1 MATTDF
7 KGGNLYDQFSITD
20 NFADIPKFII
30 NTQEVKPHEALLAGM
45 YTGYKGSFINAMLEK
60 VQKESSNIVSKIQNQ
75 HFYTPEEAKEIF
87 GMEFKKPVSARYL
100 HGFLDTLDGVKNAE
114 QLKSKYADQEGGS
127 ILPFLGDLGAG
138 LLADS
143 LPFIFVGFPASRIV
157 RGAVGPLL
165 RKTGLA
171 LNTADEFKYATAL
184 TEGVLSSAMQQVVEE
199 RDVQIGLKDSVT
211 QANVLGA
218 GFLGGYFGGLAGKAY
233 GKHFS
238 KRRDIFVSA
247 MKQRLKEDPQMSFQF
262 DEALKQQNKFNT
274 ALKADMDALIDI
286 ALDKGAKSF
295 LKGQKVTD
303 DILKRALEDGA
314 EEALR
319 VLDGKLPNPLRS
331 EDGFVRWSSGR
342 KYKSVYE
349 HLKKIKDRKEFRKA
363 LLKSFTA
370 KIEADHYVVPEIGD
384 FLEKLKIDEFRKKP
398 KTGKVELIKSTLDE
412 IDPENVIRLI
422 HFKELSTRQRY
433 HIIKDRMIRG
443 YIIDERYEILKA
455 RMRNLSNIWD
465 SRAKEKMYKRF
476 QRQKLSDSD
485 FFQFPLQE
493 GASFG
498 RSHKKQTVDDFSSFD
513 HALPFMVG
521 ASLTVG
527 SSISSIGENIGEF
540 FKRVFK
546 SIGERVAPMEE
557 TEKDNEDEQ
566 VKGATMHLVPLLFSN
581 LSIEAIMNFFVRGF
595 KIGESEDDFVPWNVD
610 EESFLEPNSID
621 LLNKLT
627 STTFVR
633 GVQFEDII
641 DLQGQYREL
650 VKNVDRNEFGPM
662 LVTPEEFGFAPAIE
676 GIDNI
681 DEDTKKFF
689 NRPDVQKLKAT
700 YEKILGKQFVL
711 RTTSGVN
718 EFLFDLHQIGSFSR
732 SDVQAI
738 LFNDLDKLQS
748 VFEYNHD
755 MIFDYPFEGFE
766 RRLDEAKK
774 DGIDVMSLSQKQR
787 EDMFGM
793 SVDILADKVISSE
806 IDDRHKGI
814 ESYLEVSLKN
824 SAPSFQK
831 LVTDIEGQVE
841 KGNPSSMEDVVKILK
856 DWVLKPDVAIIDGFN
871 RFKEVD
877 DEVVKFKRKNL
888 NADNVFLVRHSKKAT
903 GRGEYEEGLFDLHG
917 LRVSNI
923 LSEKLSGLSYGK
935 FYLADYDFG
944 RVKDEVAMK
953 ATDKLVEYLVNEG
966 VDVINFSV
974 NYGEPSEEVSQ
985 KVFKKA
991 LDAGIVVFMAGGNSS
1006 GYVVR
1011 TGMSPA
1017 KQDNFVIAYGIDTLD
1032 LDNFEHIHTEKKLYK
1047 EDQIFKRYELGGA
1060 MYNILTEG
1068 IGKDERGIVEAVRML
1083 ESGTSY
1089 TSPKF
1094 LSSYLG
1100 YLRGAVLGEER
1111 LGPYLKRLFQS
1122 YGVKGKL
1129 PDNYKQEVRM
1139 AALRDWVYLIKA
1151 PGEIYKARF
1160 TKDKNY
1166 WPVFNKTKKLYKVD
1180 FNVR

>member
-60 VQKESSNIVSKIQNQ
+60 VQKESSSIVSKIQNQ

-157 RGAVGPLL
+157 RGAVGSLL

-557 TEKDNEDEQ
+557 TEKDNEEEQ

-627 STTFVR
+627 SLTS
-633 GVQFEDII
+633 GKDEQLKGII
-641 DLQGQYREL
+641 DLQGQYMDL
-650 VKNVDRNEFGPM
+650 VKNVDRDEIGAM
-662 LVTPEEFGFAPAIE
+662 LDNQDGFGFAPAIE
-676 GIDNI
+676 GMDNI
-681 DEDTKKFF
+681 DEETKKFF

-700 YEKILGKQFVL
+700 YEKLLGKKFVL

-718 EFLFDLHQIGSFSR
+718 EFLFDMHQIGSLSR
-732 SDVQAI
+732 SDIQSI
-738 LFNDLDKLQS
+738 LFNGGDSLQS
-748 VFEYNHD
+748 IFEYNQD
-755 MIFDYPFEGFE
+755 MIFGYPFEEFE
-766 RRLDEAKK
+766 SRLDEAKK
-774 DGIDVMSLSQKQR
+774 NGVDVMGLTQKQR
-787 EDMFGM
+787 EEMFGIA
-793 SVDILADKVISSE
+793 VDELADKVISSE

-841 KGNPSSMEDVVKILK
+841 KGNPSSMEDAMKILK
-856 DWVLKPDVAIIDGFN
+856 DWVLKPDVGIIDVFN
-871 RFKEVD
+871 QFKEVD
-877 DEVVKFKRKNL
+877 KEVVKFQEKNL
-888 NADNVFLVRHSKKAT
+888 NASNIFRYLGSEP
-903 GRGEYEEGLFDLHG
+903 RGKSVYGEDLFNLHG
-917 LRVSNI
+917 VLVSNV
-923 LSEKLSGLSYGK
+923 LSERLAGLS
-935 FYLADYDFG
+935 FG
-944 RVKDEVAMK
+944 RVLYGDYDTGFLTSSKRLLNVAQLSK
-953 ATDKLVEYLVNEG
+953 RFEEEG
-966 VDVINFSV
+966 VDVLNLSSGFGVS
-974 NYGEPSEEVSQ
+974 SEHMAE
-985 KVFKKA
+985 KVFKSALKA
-991 LDAGIVVFMAGGNSS
+991 GVVVFQSVGNTQKRSRQI
-1006 GYVVR
+1006 GLTPDKYDNYV
-1011 TGMSPA
+1011 A
-1017 KQDNFVIAYGIDTLD
+1017 AHAIAYKDSKEFEEVKDNPELMFRRFEMGGEYFVLTERLHRKSQAPGI
-1032 LDNFEHIHTEKKLYK
+1032 K
-1047 EDQIFKRYELGGA
+1047 EDLS
-1060 MYNILTEG
+1060 
-1068 IGKDERGIVEAVRML
+1068 IVQ
-1083 ESGTSY
+1083 GTSF
-1089 TSPKF
+1089 TAPLF
-1094 LSSYLG
+1094 VSSYLK

-1111 LGPYLKRLFQS
+1111 LGPYLKRLFHN
-1122 YGVKGKL
+1122 YGVRGGL
-1129 PDNYKQEVRM
+1129 PKEYKKEVRM
-1139 AALRDWVYLIKA
+1139 ASLRDWVFFIKQK
-1151 PGEIYKARF
+1151 GKIYESSFGNREL
-1160 TKDKNY
+1160 DKVY
-1166 WPVFNKTKKLYKVD
+1166 GLD
-1180 FNVR
+1180 LEQMR